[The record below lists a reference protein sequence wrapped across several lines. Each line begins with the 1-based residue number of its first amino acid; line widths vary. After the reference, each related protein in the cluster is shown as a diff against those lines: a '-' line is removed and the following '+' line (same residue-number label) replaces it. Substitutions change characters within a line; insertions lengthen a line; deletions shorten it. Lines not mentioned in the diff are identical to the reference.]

1 MADKGDKGAEKSFL
15 ARTASITTKRAK
27 RAQEKVMQK
36 LGKANET
43 KDLTF
48 DEFVTNFN
56 KQQSAAQRLH
66 KELKNYYACIRA
78 MLVANDAFGEAV
90 KEVYEPDWPG
100 RDKLIQYLEEL
111 HNQWHELEEKLHDE
125 VIVPLT
131 AYQSQFPDIKA
142 RINKRGRKLVDYDRY
157 RHNLETLKAKGKTA
171 DLKKLTQAEEEYNEA
186 KSVYTKLHAE
196 LYEELPALFDSRIG
210 YYVSSFQSIFTAEG
224 VFHREAARTKT
235 QMNDLMDGL
244 IQDMSTG
251 IYTTKRPYP
260 VQSENQVSDSDDTD
274 AQTTSSHPESG
285 DAIVCN
291 DEAVTLETNDD
302 GTVNQ
307 IEGKAAVGTDATNP
321 FLQSDQDEADTVGGE
336 VTSQESQEKPKPVP
350 AARPPPPQ
358 VKPERPAVP
367 NLPVSRQQPQ
377 AEGTESKGS
386 PSSEESPPTSMPQA
400 EGEKQETTTSEIP
413 GVQYKVRA
421 AYKYVAEDD
430 DELSFEKGEIINV
443 VEFDD
448 PEEQDEGWLMGILE
462 LSGIKGVFPANFTK
476 PI

>member
-1 MADKGDKGAEKSFL
+1 MADKTEKSFL

-66 KELKNYYACIRA
+66 KELKNYYSCVKA
-78 MLVANDAFGEAV
+78 MLVASDAFGEAV
-90 KEVYEPDWPG
+90 REVYEPEWPG
-100 RDKLIQYLEEL
+100 RDKLVQYLEEL
-111 HNQWHELEEKLHDE
+111 HNQWNEVQEKLHDE
-125 VIVPLT
+125 VIIPLT

-157 RHNLETLKAKGKTA
+157 RHNLETLKAKGKNT
-171 DLKKLTQAEEEYNEA
+171 DPKKLTQAEEEYNEA

-224 VFHREAARTKT
+224 VFHREASRTKT

-251 IYTTKRPYP
+251 NYTTKRPYP
-260 VQSENQVSDSDDTD
+260 ALSENQVSDSDDMD
-274 AQTTSSHPESG
+274 SQTNSSHPESG
-285 DAIVCN
+285 DVAVCN
-291 DEAVTLETNDD
+291 DEAAPVD
-302 GTVNQ
+302 GTELQDDVNQ
-307 IEGKAAVGTDATNP
+307 TEKPTGAADGLNP
-321 FLQSDQDEADTVGGE
+321 FLQSDQDEQDSVDGE
-336 VTSQESQEKPKPVP
+336 TKALTESQEKAKSPPSGRPAPPQLKADKPPVP
-350 AARPPPPQ
+350 S
-358 VKPERPAVP
+358 
-367 NLPVSRQQPQ
+367 LPVNTHDSQ
-377 AEGTESKGS
+377 TEITETKGS
-386 PSSEESPPTSMPQA
+386 PSSDETPPPSVALA
-400 EGEKQETTTSEIP
+400 ENEKQEQNSNEIP
-413 GVQYKVRA
+413 GLLYKVRA
-421 AYKYVAEDD
+421 AYRYIAEDD

-476 PI
+476 KM